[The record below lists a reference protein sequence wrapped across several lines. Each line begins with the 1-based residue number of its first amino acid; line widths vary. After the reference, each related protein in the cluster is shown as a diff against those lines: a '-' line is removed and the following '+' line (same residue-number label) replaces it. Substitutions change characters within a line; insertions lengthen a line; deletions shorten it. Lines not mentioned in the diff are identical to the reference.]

1 MSIFTNVDAGC
12 QPPRKKE
19 SVFLCNNLSR
29 LNKSEFILFTF
40 VFKTNSIS
48 DHTHTSEREIL
59 LVSMQDKVIKVNHRL
74 PLSWRAA
81 SGAFHRLMCII
92 KFLITGSWMTA
103 AASGAFHKLMCIIKF
118 LIAGSWSTAAA
129 SMLLPKYI
137 L

>member
-1 MSIFTNVDAGC
+1 MTLSLNTRFIFRFVSMSGTYGDLSIFTNVDAGC

-48 DHTHTSEREIL
+48 DHTHLREIL

-74 PLSWRAA
+74 PLGGQRRVL
-81 SGAFHRLMCII
+81 F
-92 KFLITGSWMTA
+92 TD
-103 AASGAFHKLMCIIKF
+103 
-118 LIAGSWSTAAA
+118 
-129 SMLLPKYI
+129 
-137 L
+137 